1 MKKYTK
7 ILFTLFALL
16 SIFTLSSCGA
26 SKKTAEKNVLKIGAT
41 PVPHAEILNYVKP
54 ILEKDGITLQI
65 IEFNDYIKPNE
76 ALYDEEILANFFQH
90 TPYMNSFAKDKGYD
104 LVSAGSIHVE
114 PLGVYSKNITDI
126 KDIPDGAA
134 VTLPNDPT
142 NHGRALILLHNNGII
157 TLKDPTNLSSY
168 YKNDI
173 AENPHNLEFT
183 EIEAAM
189 LPRTLN
195 DVALAVIN
203 TNYALDADLNPTEDA
218 LLIEGK
224 ESPYANII
232 TVLEK
237 NKNNEMIKKLTET
250 LQSDEI
256 KKFIEE
262 KYKGAIIP
270 AF

>member
-1 MKKYTK
+1 MKKYTTVLLT
-7 ILFTLFALL
+7 LFTLL
-16 SIFTLSSCGA
+16 SIFTFSSCGA
-26 SKKTAEKNVLKIGAT
+26 SKNAGEDNVLKIGAT
-41 PVPHAEILNYVKP
+41 PVPHAEILNQVKP
-54 ILEKDGITLQI
+54 LLKKEGFELQI
-65 IEFNDYIKPNE
+65 IEFNDYVKPND
-76 ALYDEEILANFFQH
+76 ALNDEEILANFFQH
-90 TPYMNSFAKDKGYD
+90 IPYMDSFAKDKGYP
-104 LVSAGSIHVE
+104 LISAGSIHVE
-114 PLGVYSKNITDI
+114 PLGVYSKKISDI
-126 KDIPDGAA
+126 KDIPNGAT

-157 TLKDPTNLSSY
+157 TLNDPTNLSAY

-195 DVALAVIN
+195 DVVLAVIN
-203 TNYALDADLNPTEDA
+203 TNYALDANLNPTEDA

-237 NKNNEMIKKLTET
+237 NKNNEMIKKLIKA

-262 KYKGAIIP
+262 KYEGAIIP

>member
-1 MKKYTK
+1 MKKSTK
-7 ILFTLFALL
+7 VLFTLFTLL
-16 SIFTLSSCGA
+16 SIFTFASCGA
-26 SKKTAEKNVLKIGAT
+26 SKNAKEDNILKIGAT

-54 ILEKDGITLQI
+54 LLEKEGIKLQI
-65 IEFNDYIKPNE
+65 IEFNDYVKPNV
-76 ALYDEEILANFFQH
+76 ALNDEEILANFFQH
-90 TPYMNSFAKDKGYD
+90 TPYMDSFAKDKGYP

-114 PLGVYSKNITDI
+114 PLGVYSKKVSDI
-126 KDIPDGAA
+126 KDISDGATIT
-134 VTLPNDPT
+134 VPNDPT
-142 NHGRALILLHNNGII
+142 NHGRALILLHNNGLI
-157 TLKDPTNLSSY
+157 TLKDPTKLSAY
-168 YKNDI
+168 YKDDI
-173 AENPHNLEFT
+173 AENPHNLKFT

-189 LPRTLN
+189 LPRTLS
-195 DVALAVIN
+195 DVDLAVVN
-203 TNYALDADLNPTEDA
+203 TNYALDANLNPIEDA

-237 NKNNEMIKKLTET
+237 NKDNEMIKKLIKA

-262 KYKGAIIP
+262 KYEGAIIP